1 MEILT
6 VFSIR
11 KFQPN
16 YLIHK
21 LILTLTLFSKAT
33 LKPIR
38 STLDIVVLLQKKI
51 IVDIIGKV
59 KRLPIL
65 PYLQC
70 FPQDVFDFRF
80 KMGC

>member
-1 MEILT
+1 M
-6 VFSIR
+6 FSIR

-21 LILTLTLFSKAT
+21 LILALILFKRRWNLSEV
-33 LKPIR
+33 P
-38 STLDIVVLLQKKI
+38 SFDIVVLLQKKI

-70 FPQDVFDFRF
+70 FPQDVFDSRF

>member
-1 MEILT
+1 M
-6 VFSIR
+6 FSIR

-21 LILTLTLFSKAT
+21 LILALTLFSKAM

-38 STLDIVVLLQKKI
+38 NLPSFDIVVLLQKKI

-65 PYLQC
+65 LYLQC
-70 FPQDVFDFRF
+70 FPQDVFDSRF